1 MIPDDMIDEVAI
13 EEVEDEREPTG
24 FELDA
29 LLIERAAAEAADLE
43 EERHNA
49 FMDRVRSWARDDGDG
64 GGIDIPFN
72 LAGAGQ
78 DRIDEYFANV
88 YRNARSTK
96 CAPSEAGE
104 ETVAP
109 LRPKKAPQEPT
120 VRSAQGVRPLPLP
133 RRPPPPELPPEPG
146 FKMPIGTPGGFA
158 ARAARTPVCQPRVVY
173 EYRREYRKDED
184 GRMRCTVRRYPK
196 PPQYGPVDLPEM
208 PVSDRWETR

>member
-29 LLIERAAAEAADLE
+29 LLIERAAAEAFELE

-72 LAGAGQ
+72 LAGAQ
-78 DRIDEYFANV
+78 DRIDEYFASV
-88 YRNARSTK
+88 YRNARLTK
-96 CAPSEAGE
+96 CAPPEAGE

-109 LRPKKAPQEPT
+109 LRPKKAPQQPT
-120 VRSAQGVRPLPLP
+120 VRSAQGVRPLGLP
-133 RRPPPPELPPEPG
+133 IRPTPPEPPPEPG
-146 FKMPIGTPGGFA
+146 YKPPIGTAGGFK
-158 ARAARTPVCQPRVVY
+158 ARAARTPARPPAPVIYKSRGEWRQDENGRLRCIRRWHERQP
-173 EYRREYRKDED
+173 D
-184 GRMRCTVRRYPK
+184 GPR
-196 PPQYGPVDLPEM
+196 GLPEM
-208 PVSDRWETR
+208 PPSDRWESR